1 MNKFQRALFSKT
13 CASVFAVLAALA
25 PPVLLRKPQQ
35 PARLFGQRAVPR
47 LFANAV
53 LADRGKR
60 NRRDRMGGARVQK
73 RDLFDSHPGAMTA
86 AYAITDFFT
95 AAFCILN
102 IVLLITG
109 GEETAP
115 VVLRGAAGLAPY
127 ALLYFAIVFF
137 ALFFPEIKHKIARV
151 AIVSLVGVA
160 LVLGAVLT
168 VYSPAVYGFVSDPM
182 VLDTGSD
189 YSIVF
194 ATTDEGTGFVEYE
207 YEGETYRVYD
217 QKQGKIE
224 SDSRVHSVRVP
235 YEHLDNNSYTVGSMQ
250 VYEPYA
256 YGSRSGKTIVS
267 EEYAFT
273 PCDGETQTWLC
284 VSDWH
289 TRNDLAKDAIA
300 FLGDYDGVILLG
312 DASPDLGT
320 EDELVRYL
328 VEFGGDLGGGTMPI
342 VYTRGNHETRGAY
355 APYLADALGLDEF
368 YFEVKAGDYRFVVL
382 DSGEDKEDS
391 HPEYGGLADFGA
403 YRAEN
408 VDWVETLT
416 EDGKTIA
423 LCHSPR
429 FFIEED
435 LTDRTIA
442 ALTGIKT
449 SAALTGHWHYCDLDT
464 ETYPGLPV
472 FIDGGHK
479 DGAFVASR
487 VTLSPSGIA
496 LFACDDGG
504 VAMMDETLPWLN

>member
-25 PPVLLRKPQQ
+25 P
-35 PARLFGQRAVPR
+35 LFFYASRSNQHVFLDNA
-47 LFANAV
+47 LFSGFSQMLFWLIAANAIAATAWAA
-53 LADRGKR
+53 LAFK
-60 NRRDRMGGARVQK
+60 K
-73 RDLFDSHPGAMTA
+73 RDLFDSHSKAMTA
-86 AYAITDFFT
+86 ACAITDFFT

-102 IVLLITG
+102 IVLLISG

-300 FLGDYDGVILLG
+300 YLGDYDGVILLG

-391 HPEYGGLADFGA
+391 HPEYGGLADFAA

-464 ETYPGLPV
+464 ETYPDLPV

-504 VAMMDETLPWLN
+504 AAMMDETLPWLN

>member
-1 MNKFQRALFSKT
+1 MNKFQRAVFSKT
-13 CASVFAVLAALA
+13 GASVFAVFAALA
-25 PPVLLRKPQQ
+25 P
-35 PARLFGQRAVPR
+35 LFFYASRSNQHVFLDNA
-47 LFANAV
+47 LFPGFSQTLFWLIAANAV
-53 LADRGKR
+53 AATAWAALAFKR
-60 NRRDRMGGARVQK
+60 

-86 AYAITDFFT
+86 AYAVTDFFT

-102 IVLLITG
+102 IVLLISG

-115 VVLRGAAGLAPY
+115 VVLRDAASLAPY

-137 ALFFPEIKHKIARV
+137 ALFFPEIKRKAARV
-151 AIVSLVGVA
+151 TIVAVVSVA

-168 VYSPAVYGFVSDPM
+168 IYSPAVYGFVSDPM

-224 SDSRVHSVRVP
+224 CDSRIHSVRVP
-235 YEHLDNNSYTVGSMQ
+235 YDHLDNNSYTVGSTQ

-267 EEYAFT
+267 AEYTFT

-464 ETYPGLPV
+464 ETYPDLPV
-472 FIDGGHK
+472 FIDGGHNN
-479 DGAFVASR
+479 GVFVASR

-504 VAMMDETLPWLN
+504 AAMMDETLPWLN

>member
-25 PPVLLRKPQQ
+25 P
-35 PARLFGQRAVPR
+35 LFFYASRSNQHVFLDNA
-47 LFANAV
+47 LFPGFSQMLFWLIAANAIAATAWAA
-53 LADRGKR
+53 LAFK
-60 NRRDRMGGARVQK
+60 K
-73 RDLFDSHPGAMTA
+73 RDLFDSHSKAMTA

-102 IVLLITG
+102 IVLLISG

-115 VVLRGAAGLAPY
+115 VVLRGAASLAPY
-127 ALLYFAIVFF
+127 ALLYLAIVFF
-137 ALFFPEIKHKIARV
+137 ALFFSEIKHKIARV

-449 SAALTGHWHYCDLDT
+449 SAAL
-464 ETYPGLPV
+464 
-472 FIDGGHK
+472 
-479 DGAFVASR
+479 R
-487 VTLSPSGIA
+487 
-496 LFACDDGG
+496 
-504 VAMMDETLPWLN
+504 